1 MKSNNSQYIINKAKK
16 IKAILTDI
24 DGVLTDGK
32 LYYQENQNGS
42 VSISKT
48 FCVKDGQ
55 LIKHVKQQGF
65 ILGAI
70 TGRSDKVADIRIIE
84 HLKFDFYKHGSKNKI
99 KDYENFKSE
108 FNLLDENIIYI
119 GDDLIDLEVLK
130 IVGLSIC
137 PKDSIEK
144 IKQEVDYISDFKGG
158 EGVFREAIDIL
169 LASNSEEIIF

>member
-1 MKSNNSQYIINKAKK
+1 MDFNSKYIVSKSKN

-32 LYYQENQNGS
+32 LYYQENENGS

-48 FCVKDGQ
+48 FSVKDGQ
-55 LIKHVKQQGF
+55 LVKHIKSQGI

-70 TGRSDKVADIRIIE
+70 TGRSDKVADVRIVE
-84 HLKFDFYKHGSKNKI
+84 HLKFDFYRHGSKDKMIDYNDF
-99 KDYENFKSE
+99 KDMY
-108 FNLLDENIIYI
+108 NLKDENIIYI
-119 GDDLIDLEVLK
+119 GDDLIDLNVLN

-144 IKQEVDYISDFKGG
+144 VKSEVDYVSSYKGG

-169 LASNSEEIIF
+169 LLHNNKEIEF